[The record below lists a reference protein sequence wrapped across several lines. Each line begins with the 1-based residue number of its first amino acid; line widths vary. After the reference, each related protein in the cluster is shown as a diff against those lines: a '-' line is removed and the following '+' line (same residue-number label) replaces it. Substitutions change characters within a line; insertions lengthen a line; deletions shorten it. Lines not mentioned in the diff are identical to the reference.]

1 MLFGRVLP
9 VFLISL
15 ATLKGSPVIP
25 GLLHHDHPLTKK
37 QSGTVLAGELRCAS
51 CHEGL
56 DESTMKSAP
65 DLREVGSRVTRDYL
79 QRFIANPAATHPG
92 TTMPDMLAGKSDEDR
107 QKIAESLSH
116 YLSSLKSKAP
126 GPTAGAR
133 ATPQKGHEL
142 YHKIGC
148 VACHSTKDAE
158 GKDEDAEGVLS
169 LAHVSDKYHDGGLAD
184 FLFEPLKARPSGRMP
199 DMKLSKDE
207 AATLASFLESKGK
220 KKTSS
225 EFNPQLAA
233 AGKQAFAKYN
243 CIACHQV
250 NDTRAKA
257 KISLSNFDQGC
268 LSEEPKNA
276 PDFDLNDK
284 QIESLK
290 AALQKPDAFQPADQ
304 VKLRLTQLNC
314 ISCHVRDDFGGV
326 APHLDVHFN
335 SSEEAL
341 GNDARIPPPL
351 TLIGAKLRPEWL
363 NKVLYDGESIRP
375 YMHTRMPQYSRE
387 SLAGLPEL
395 FAKVDHIKHVDLPE
409 PDRESRPQM
418 RNGAHLLLGDKGL
431 NCISCH
437 NFNGKESP
445 GMKGLDLMT
454 SFQRLQPG
462 WYYDFMQNPAKHR
475 PGIIMPS
482 YWPGGKAVQP
492 DILEG
497 DTRRQ
502 LQALWHNFSLG
513 RSARDPSGLRTENT
527 PLAVTDKVRT
537 YRGRSRVAGY
547 RGIAVGFPG
556 GMNYAFNAQNGA
568 LSAIWKGQFVTANW
582 RSQGAGDF
590 NPAERSIQLAQDV
603 GFMKLKSDDE
613 KWPLRP
619 TTNKEN
625 PVNPDPLYPRNRG
638 YQFKGYSF
646 DESGTPTFSYQCD
659 DVAIDDRTISNNNS
673 LHRNFKFST
682 KEKTTLYFRALAGK
696 ITKVTDTVYQ
706 VDKLQVT
713 VPSERT
719 LLRENDLLLKLP
731 LPAGESSLT
740 IEYRLLP

>member
-1 MLFGRVLP
+1 MLFGRALP
-9 VFLISL
+9 ALLISL
-15 ATLKGSPVIP
+15 ITLEGSPVIP
-25 GLLHHDHPLTKK
+25 GLHRDHPLNTK
-37 QSGTVLAGELRCAS
+37 QTGMVLANELRCAS
-51 CHEGL
+51 CHDGL
-56 DESTMKSAP
+56 DANTMKSAP
-65 DLREVGSRVTRDYL
+65 DLKEVGSRLNRDYL
-79 QRFIANPAATHPG
+79 QKFIANPHTVHPG
-92 TTMPDMLAGKSDEDR
+92 TTMPDMLSGQSDEDR
-107 QKIAESLSH
+107 QKISEAISH
-116 YLSSLKSKAP
+116 YLSSLKSTQP
-126 GPTAGAR
+126 SSTEGAK
-133 ATPQKGHEL
+133 TIPLKGHEL

-148 VACHSTKDAE
+148 VACHSPKDE
-158 GKDEDAEGVLS
+158 NGKDIDSEGVIS
-169 LAHVSDKYHDGGLAD
+169 LDHIAGKYQAGALTE
-184 FLFEPLKARPSGRMP
+184 FLFDPLKARPSGRMP
-199 DMKLSKDE
+199 DMNLTKGE
-207 AATLASFLESKGK
+207 AATLDFFIESSRKRTTSTPADPQLIAEGK
-220 KKTSS
+220 KAFTK
-225 EFNPQLAA
+225 FN
-233 AGKQAFAKYN
+233 
-243 CIACHQV
+243 CVSCHQV
-250 NDTRAKA
+250 EDSPNQPKLALK
-257 KISLSNFDQGC
+257 NFDHGC
-268 LSEEPKNA
+268 LSSQPKKS
-276 PDFDLNDK
+276 PDFNLNDD
-284 QIESLK
+284 QIEALQ
-290 AALQKPDAFQPADQ
+290 AALQKPAEPIQPAEQ

-314 ISCHVRDDFGGV
+314 IACHQRDDYGGV

-363 NKVLYDGESIRP
+363 NKVLYDSESIRP
-375 YMHTRMPQYSRE
+375 YMHTRMPQYGRE
-387 SLAGLPEL
+387 SLSGLPEL

-454 SFQRLQPG
+454 SYQRLQPG
-462 WYYDFMQNPAKHR
+462 WFYDFMLNPAKHR

-482 YWPGGKAVQP
+482 YWPGGEAVQT

-497 DTRRQ
+497 DTHKQ
-502 LQALWHNFSLG
+502 LQALWRNFSLG
-513 RSARDPSGLRTENT
+513 RSARDPSGLRSENT

-568 LSAIWKGQFVTANW
+568 LSAIWKGQYITANW

-603 GFMKLKSDDE
+603 AFLKLKDDNE

-619 TTNKEN
+619 VATKEN

-646 DESGTPTFSYQCD
+646 DDSGTPTFSYHCHE
-659 DVAIDDRTISNNNS
+659 VAIEDKTTSSKNRLQRTLS
-673 LHRNFKFST
+673 FSSG
-682 KEKTTLYFRALAGK
+682 EETTLYFRALTGK
-696 ITKVTDTVYQ
+696 IKKISDTVYQ
-706 VDKLQVT
+706 SEKLEIT
-713 VPSERT
+713 LPSATT
-719 LLRENDLLLKLP
+719 LLRENEVLLKIP
-731 LPAGESSLT
+731 VPSGKST
-740 IEYRLLP
+740 ITIDYHLLP

>member
-1 MLFGRVLP
+1 MLLRR
-9 VFLISL
+9 SL
-15 ATLKGSPVIP
+15 LLLTLSTAGLVGSPIIP
-25 GLLHHDHPLTKK
+25 GLHHDHPLNAK
-37 QSGTVLAGELRCAS
+37 QTGTALARELRCAS
-51 CHEGL
+51 CHDGL
-56 DESTMKSAP
+56 DASHMKSAP
-65 DLREVGSRVTRDYL
+65 DLKEVGSRLNRDYI
-79 QRFIANPAATHPG
+79 QKFIADPATTQPG
-92 TTMPDMLAGKSDEDR
+92 TTMPDMLAGQSDEDR
-107 QKIAESLSH
+107 KKISKAIAH
-116 YLSSLKSKAP
+116 YLSSLKSAKPSSTEGAKALP
-126 GPTAGAR
+126 N
-133 ATPQKGHEL
+133 KGHEL

-148 VACHSTKDAE
+148 VACHSTKDE
-158 GKDEDAEGVLS
+158 NGKDIDSEDVISLNHLS
-169 LAHVSDKYHDGGLAD
+169 GKYQAGALTD
-184 FLFEPLKARPSGRMP
+184 FLFDPLKARPSGRMP
-199 DMKLSKDE
+199 DMNLTKDE
-207 AATLASFLESKGK
+207 AATLDFFLESSR
-220 KKTSS
+220 KTHTSTPA
-225 EFNPQLAA
+225 NPQLVAE
-233 AGKQAFAKYN
+233 GKKAFAKFN
-243 CIACHQV
+243 CISCHQV
-250 NDTRAKA
+250 DEAPNQPKLALKNLDH
-257 KISLSNFDQGC
+257 GC
-268 LSEEPKNA
+268 LSSQPKTSPNYHLSE
-276 PDFDLNDK
+276 D
-284 QIESLK
+284 QIE
-290 AALQKPDAFQPADQ
+290 ALQVALKKPAEPIQPADE

-314 ISCHVRDDFGGV
+314 ISCHVREDYGGV

-351 TLIGAKLRPEWL
+351 TLIGAKLRAEWL
-363 NKVLYDGESIRP
+363 SKVLYDGEKVRP
-375 YMHTRMPQYSRE
+375 YMHTRMPQYGEE

-462 WYYDFMQNPAKHR
+462 WFYDFMQNPAKHR
-475 PGIIMPS
+475 PDIIMPS

-497 DTRRQ
+497 DTHRQ
-502 LQALWHNFSLG
+502 LQALWRNFSLG
-513 RSARDPSGLRTENT
+513 RSARDPSGLRSSNT

-568 LSAIWKGQFVTANW
+568 LSAIWKGQYVTANW

-619 TTNKEN
+619 VATKEN
-625 PVNPDPLYPRNRG
+625 PVNADPLYPRNRG

-646 DESGTPTFSYQCD
+646 DDAGTPTFFYQCH
-659 DVAIDDRTISNNNS
+659 DVTIEDKATSPKDA
-673 LHRNFKFST
+673 LHRTLSFSSD
-682 KEKTTLYFRALAGK
+682 EKTTLYFHALTGK
-696 ITKVTDTVYQ
+696 IKKVSDTVYQ
-706 VDKLQVT
+706 SDKLEIII
-713 VPSERT
+713 PSSTT
-719 LLRENDLLLKLP
+719 LLRENELLLKISVP
-731 LPAGESSLT
+731 SGKST
-740 IEYRLLP
+740 ITIDYRLLP

>member
-1 MLFGRVLP
+1 MLFGRAFP

-15 ATLKGSPVIP
+15 ATLEGSPIIP
-25 GLLHHDHPLTKK
+25 GLLHHSQPLTEK
-37 QSGTVLAGELRCAS
+37 QSGMVLANELRCAS

-79 QRFIANPAATHPG
+79 QKFISNPAAVHPG
-92 TTMPDMLAGKSDEDR
+92 TTMPDMLTGKSDEER
-107 QKIAESLSH
+107 QKIAESISH
-116 YLSSLKSKAP
+116 YLASLKSGDPSPTKGTKAKP
-126 GPTAGAR
+126 
-133 ATPQKGHEL
+133 KEGHKL

-148 VACHSTKDAE
+148 VACHSTKDPG
-158 GKDEDAEGVLS
+158 GKTDDNTGVLS
-169 LAHVSDKYHDGGLAD
+169 LAHVANKYHEGALAD
-184 FLFEPLKARPSGRMP
+184 FLFDPLKSRPSGRMP

-207 AATLASFLESKGK
+207 AVTLASFLEGNAK
-220 KKTSS
+220 KKAPAD
-225 EFNPQLAA
+225 FNPQLVA
-233 AGKQAFAKYN
+233 AGKKAFAEYS
-243 CIACHQV
+243 CIACHQID
-250 NDTRAKA
+250 DTPAKA
-257 KISLSNFDQGC
+257 KLSLSNFDQGC
-268 LSEEPKNA
+268 LSEVPESA
-276 PDFDLNDK
+276 PNFHLDDD

-290 AALQKPDAFQPADQ
+290 VALQKPDEIQPADQ

-314 ISCHVRDDFGGV
+314 ISCHVREDYGGV
-326 APHLDVHFN
+326 GPHLDVHFN
-335 SSEEAL
+335 TSEEAL
-341 GNDARIPPPL
+341 GDDARIPPPL
-351 TLIGAKLRPEWL
+351 TLTGAKLRPEWL

-375 YMHTRMPQYSRE
+375 YMHTRMPQYGRE

-462 WYYDFMQNPAKHR
+462 YFYDFMQNPAKYR

-482 YWPGGKAVQP
+482 YWPGGKAVQT

-497 DTRRQ
+497 DSHRQ
-502 LQALWHNFSLG
+502 LQALWRNFSLG
-513 RSARDPSGLRTENT
+513 RSARDPSGLRSPATN
-527 PLAVTDKVRT
+527 LVVTDKIRT

-568 LSAIWKGQFVTANW
+568 LSAIWKGQYVTANW

-590 NPAERSIQLAQDV
+590 NPAERSLQLAQDV
-603 GFMKLKSDDE
+603 AFLKLKDDNE

-619 TTNKEN
+619 AGTKEN

-638 YQFKGYSF
+638 YQFKGYSL
-646 DESGTPTFSYQCD
+646 DDDDIPTFSYQCH
-659 DVAIDDRTISNNNS
+659 DVAIDDRSVSKEDS
-673 LHRNFKFST
+673 LERTFKFTT
-682 KEKTTLYFRALAGK
+682 KEKTTIYFRALSGK
-696 ITKVTDTVYQ
+696 ITKVSDTVYQ
-706 VDKLQVT
+706 IDKLQLT
-713 VPSERT
+713 LPSDQK
-719 LLRENDLLLKLP
+719 LLRENELLVKLP
-731 LPAGESSLT
+731 LPTGESSIT
-740 IEYRLLP
+740 IAYRILP